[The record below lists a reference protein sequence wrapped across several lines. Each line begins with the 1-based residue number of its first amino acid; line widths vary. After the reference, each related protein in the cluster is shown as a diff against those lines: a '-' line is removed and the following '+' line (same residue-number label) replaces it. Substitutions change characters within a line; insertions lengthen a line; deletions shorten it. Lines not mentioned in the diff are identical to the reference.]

1 VPNHVKRR
9 APAAPGSIPAVLQM
23 FESEVRFYREIAPVI
38 GVRVPECY
46 QAEADADG
54 TLLVLEDL
62 SDWTPGAEPAAGARA
77 LRELH
82 DRWRGRAHTEWPWL
96 RAPGAGDELVAELYD
111 RTWQALAR
119 RSDLS
124 APVRAYG
131 EHLVGR
137 VLQAEADVARAGE
150 LTLAH
155 GDASAQNMRTGPDG
169 QVALLDWEDVSA
181 APGVLDLAWFL
192 VSSVE
197 PSRWPEALTA
207 YGEVDGLDVVL
218 PSVMVQGYLSMSDLP
233 DGEGSEWNAR
243 LEAAV
248 VRL

>member
-1 VPNHVKRR
+1 MRTHIKRR
-9 APAAPGSIPAVLQM
+9 QPAAPGSIPDVLQM
-23 FESEVRFYREIAPVI
+23 FESEVRFYREIAPVV

-46 QAEADADG
+46 QAESGPDG

-62 SDWTPGAEPAAGARA
+62 SDWVAGAEPAAAARV

-82 DRWRGRAHTEWPWL
+82 DRWAGRADWGWL
-96 RAPGAGDELVAELYD
+96 RPVGAGEQLVADLYD
-111 RTWQALAR
+111 RSWPALAG

-124 APVRAYG
+124 ASVRSFG
-131 EHLVGR
+131 ERLVGR
-137 VLQAEADVARAGE
+137 VVEAERAVGQAGV

-169 QVALLDWEDVSA
+169 VVALLDWEDVSA

-197 PSRWPEALTA
+197 PERWPEALSA
-207 YGEVDGLDVVL
+207 YGTSEGLGAVM
-218 PSVMVQGYLSMSDLP
+218 PSVMVQGFLSASDLP
-233 DGEGSEWNAR
+233 DGEAVGWNGR
-243 LEAAV
+243 LEAA
-248 VRL
+248 LELL